1 MNDFP
6 VWHMFADNAALDRQ
20 LAETVAALL
29 GATIKRNGSA
39 LLAVSGGRT
48 PLGFFAELS
57 RQSIPWQQVTVTLA
71 DERWVAVDHQ
81 DSNEGLAREHL
92 LINAAASARFV
103 GLKNEAATALEGMA
117 ACERAL
123 QELGVP
129 DVMVLGMGDDGHT
142 ASLFPGAEGL
152 AAALDPQG
160 AQLCAAITPPRA
172 SHERMTMTLAQLAR
186 AHHVFIHITGA
197 AKKTLLEQA
206 ADTADPLQLPVAA
219 VLNQPRVPVSVYWSD
234 AKEPA

>member
-1 MNDFP
+1 MNDVP
-6 VWHMFADNAALDRQ
+6 VWHMFADTPALDRQ

-29 GATIKRNGSA
+29 GAAIKHNGSA
-39 LLAVSGGRT
+39 VLAVSGGRT

-57 RQSIPWQQVTVTLA
+57 RQPISWQQVSVSLA
-71 DERWVAVDHQ
+71 DERWVSVDHQ
-81 DSNEGLAREHL
+81 DSNEGLVREHL

-103 GLKNEAATALEGMA
+103 GLKNEAATAAEGVD
-117 ACERAL
+117 ACEGEL

-129 DVMVLGMGDDGHT
+129 DVVVLGMGDDGHT
-142 ASLFPGAEGL
+142 ASLFPDARGL

-186 AHHVFIHITGA
+186 AHHIFIHITGA

-206 ADTADPLQLPVAA
+206 TDAADPSQLPVAA
-219 VLNQPRVPVSVYWSD
+219 VLNQQRVPVSVYWSD